1 MIVCHCEVVNDTA
14 IKSAVDE
21 GARTLA
27 EVCRATGAGR
37 DCGTCVFS
45 VKAILC
51 DHATTSVHRANLT
64 EPVTAPARGAR
75 DEEYASAAS

>member
-14 IKSAVDE
+14 IRSAVDA

-27 EVCRATGAGR
+27 EVCRSTGAGR

-51 DHATTSVHRANLT
+51 DHATTSARRDSLM
-64 EPVTAPARGAR
+64 EPAFAAGAR
-75 DEEYASAAS
+75 EDEEYVSAAS